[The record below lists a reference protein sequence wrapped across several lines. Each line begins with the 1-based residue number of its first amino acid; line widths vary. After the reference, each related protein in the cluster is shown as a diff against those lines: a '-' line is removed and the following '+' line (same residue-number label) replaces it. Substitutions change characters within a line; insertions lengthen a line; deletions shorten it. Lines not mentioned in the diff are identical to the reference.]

1 MLYSDLFVWWVI
13 CISWSAVFLT
23 AVSVY
28 LYVNSRKREGDI
40 GRAMPNPVRLTKDFV
55 FVWVLLGLL
64 SLYIV
69 SIDRGSSIL
78 FAAGNIV
85 VEVILIAYA
94 RKHRVVD
101 ALSADS
107 SH

>member
-1 MLYSDLFVWWVI
+1 MLYSDLFTWWVI

-28 LYVNSRKREGDI
+28 LYVNSRKKERDV
-40 GRAMPNPVRLTKDFV
+40 GRAMSNPVRLMKDFV

-94 RKHRVVD
+94 RKNRVVD
-101 ALSADS
+101 VLSANS
-107 SH
+107 RH

>member
-1 MLYSDLFVWWVI
+1 MLYSDLFTWWAI

-28 LYVNSRKREGDI
+28 LYVNSRKKEGDV
-40 GRAMPNPVRLTKDFV
+40 GRAMSNPVKVMKDFV

-69 SIDRGSSIL
+69 SIDRGSSTL

-94 RKHRVVD
+94 RKNRVVD
-101 ALSADS
+101 ALSADPR
-107 SH
+107 H

>member
-1 MLYSDLFVWWVI
+1 MLYSDLFAWWVI

-28 LYVNSRKREGDI
+28 LYVDSRKRKGHV
-40 GRAMPNPVRLTKDFV
+40 GGARSSPVGVIEDFV

-64 SLYIV
+64 NLYIV
-69 SIDRGSSIL
+69 SINRGSSIL

-94 RKHRVVD
+94 RKNK
-101 ALSADS
+101 LLTPS
-107 SH
+107 